1 MFVCVF
7 LKVKNINLRI
17 LSDRLNVEIV
27 VKKNVWLLY
36 NYVSSED
43 CAVSPRKWKGQLV
56 FIWKAN

>member
-27 VKKNVWLLY
+27 VKKMFGYSITMYRVKT
-36 NYVSSED
+36 V
-43 CAVSPRKWKGQLV
+43 QLV
-56 FIWKAN
+56 LESEKVN